1 MRDRHGKGP
10 EPQLR
15 RSYPRKHPRMAPVDE
30 PEEAEPD
37 DQEAGADLDLSLPLD
52 EGDQQREGKEHHKHR
67 QQMAD
72 R

>member
-1 MRDRHGKGP
+1 
-10 EPQLR
+10 
-15 RSYPRKHPRMAPVDE
+15 MALVDE
-30 PEEAEPD
+30 PEDAEAD

-52 EGDQQREGKEHHKHR
+52 EGDQQREGKDHDKHC

>member
-1 MRDRHGKGP
+1 
-10 EPQLR
+10 
-15 RSYPRKHPRMAPVDE
+15 MAPVYE
-30 PEEAEPD
+30 PKDAESD

-52 EGDQQREGKEHHKHR
+52 EGDQQREGKDYHEHR